1 MFRDSHISFSLLFF
15 AAQKTEEGEECEAKP
30 VDECEIPDLPNE
42 NPILSSLSQDAAE
55 EEEGEEMELMR
66 TASTSQGD
74 TEEKPEVDLSCDSSL
89 MRVLDRLILYLRVV
103 HSVDYYNGTDYPYED
118 EMPNRC
124 GIIHVRGATPD
135 KCTLSEGTNI
145 QTVFTFFLF
154 VLHVNS
160 LLKVK
165 LRVTG
170 ISIQLVLSTEL
181 IM

>member
-1 MFRDSHISFSLLFF
+1 
-15 AAQKTEEGEECEAKP
+15 
-30 VDECEIPDLPNE
+30 
-42 NPILSSLSQDAAE
+42 
-55 EEEGEEMELMR
+55 MELMR

-145 QTVFTFFLF
+145 QTVFTFFSF
-154 VLHVNS
+154 RFTCEFPFES
-160 LLKVK
+160 K
-165 LRVTG
+165 
-170 ISIQLVLSTEL
+170 TEDDWD
-181 IM
+181 INTVGFTN